1 MNAIILGAAESTQA
15 ASAPVIDSGIAV
27 FDSGI
32 AMSRRTVAP
41 RYRSWLDECGHAT
54 DHRGGAVALAQPV
67 GFPAPA
73 VAAARADKRFPV
85 QNLVFRR

>member
-15 ASAPVIDSGIAV
+15 ASAPVIDSGIA
-27 FDSGI
+27 
-32 AMSRRTVAP
+32 MSRWTVAP